1 MSRTEEEILREEEEE
16 RKKLRGLLLSGSD
29 SRLADELE
37 HIHPADILELLRS
50 EKDDL
55 ERARLLY
62 RLPDSMIA
70 DIIDE
75 EEEEDKYSLLRLLPE
90 ERQKAIL
97 EEMSSD
103 ELADMVGSM
112 EDPAELGKLI
122 GKLSDEDRSEVSQLL
137 SYPPDTA
144 GGIMA
149 TEFIN
154 IYDNKT
160 VYKTLMYLQEI
171 SDEVE
176 NAYALYVVDRQ
187 NHLKGS
193 LSLNDI
199 VRSPFDTPILDIM
212 NPHVQKAHVEDD
224 QEMVSREFEKY
235 GLVELPVVNDD
246 NQLVG
251 VITVDDIM
259 EIATEEATEDIH
271 YMGGISGEEEVD
283 GPLSDSLKSRLPWLV
298 VNLLTAFLA
307 SWVVSLFEST
317 ISRVVA
323 LSAIM
328 SIVTGM
334 GGNAGTQSMTIIVR
348 GIALGEVNRENG
360 LRIFIKEFFVGVFT
374 GAAIGAIV
382 AVVEYM
388 IHGNGYLG
396 LVTGLA
402 MILNMAAA
410 TVTGYLVPVAL
421 KKLRVDPALAS
432 AVFVTTVTDVLGFFF
447 FLGLATLFLPKLI

>member
-1 MSRTEEEILREEEEE
+1 MSRTEEEIIKEEEAG
-16 RKKLRGLLLSGSD
+16 KQKLLDLLLHAGS
-29 SRLADELE
+29 ETLE
-37 HIHPADILELLRS
+37 EQLEDIHPADILELVHS
-50 EKDDL
+50 EEETDPKQLL
-55 ERARLLY
+55 E
-62 RLPDSMIA
+62 RLPDPIIA

-75 EEEEDKYSLLRLLPE
+75 EDEDEKYELLKLFPE

-97 EEMSSD
+97 EKMSSD

-112 EDPAELGKLI
+112 EDKSELTKLI

-160 VYKTLMYLQEI
+160 VYKTLLYLQEI
-171 SDEVE
+171 AEEVE
-176 NAYALYVVDRQ
+176 NSYALYVVDRQ

-193 LSLNDI
+193 LSLTDI
-199 VRSPFDTPILDIM
+199 VTSPFDTPILDIM
-212 NPHVQKAHVEDD
+212 NSHVRKAHVEDD
-224 QEMVSREFEKY
+224 QEKVSREFEKY

-246 NQLVG
+246 DQLVG
-251 VITVDDIM
+251 VITVDDIL
-259 EIATEEATEDIH
+259 EVATEEATEDIH
-271 YMGGISGEEEVD
+271 YMGGLSGEEEVD
-283 GPLSDSLKSRLPWLV
+283 GPLADSLRSRLPWLV

-307 SWVVSLFEST
+307 SWVVGLFEST
-317 ISRVVA
+317 ISQVVA

-360 LRIFIKEFFVGVFT
+360 LRIFIKEFLVGLLT
-374 GAAIGAIV
+374 GAAIGGIVAIV
-382 AVVEYM
+382 EYVL
-388 IHGNGYLG
+388 HGNVYLG

-402 MILNMAAA
+402 MILNMMAA

-421 KKLRVDPALAS
+421 KKMKIDPALAS

>member
-1 MSRTEEEILREEEEE
+1 MSKTEERI
-16 RKKLRGLLLSGSD
+16 KKDKLLELLLH
-29 SRLADELE
+29 ADDETLKE
-37 HIHPADILELLRS
+37 QIDHIHPADILELLHA
-50 EKDDL
+50 EDVDP
-55 ERARLLY
+55 RLLME

-75 EEEEDKYSLLRLLPE
+75 EDEEDKYELLRLFSEDKQE
-90 ERQKAIL
+90 EIL

-103 ELADMVGSM
+103 ELADMVGSIDDKS
-112 EDPAELGKLI
+112 EAAKLI
-122 GKLSDEDRSEVSQLL
+122 QKLSAEDRSEVRQLL

-160 VYKTLMYLQEI
+160 VYKTLLYLQEI
-171 SDEVE
+171 ADEVE
-176 NAYALYVVDRQ
+176 TAYSLYVVDRQ

-193 LSLNDI
+193 LSLKDVVTSSFN
-199 VRSPFDTPILDIM
+199 TAILDIM
-212 NPHVQKAHVEDD
+212 NPNVITAHVEDD
-224 QEMVSREFEKY
+224 QEAVSRQFEKY
-235 GLVELPVVNDD
+235 GLVEIPVVNDD

-251 VITVDDIM
+251 VITVDDVM

-271 YMGGISGEEEVD
+271 YMGGLSGEEEVD
-283 GPLSDSLKSRLPWLV
+283 GPLSESLKSRLPWLI

-307 SWVVSLFEST
+307 SWVVSLFEGT
-317 ISRVVA
+317 IGKVVA
-323 LSAIM
+323 LSSIM

-348 GIALGEVNRENG
+348 GIALDEVNRENG
-360 LRIFIKEFFVGVFT
+360 VRIFLKEFAVGILT
-374 GAAIGAIV
+374 GIVIGAIV
-382 AVVEYM
+382 AAVEA
-388 IHGNGYLG
+388 IVQGNPYLG

-402 MILNMAAA
+402 MVLNMMAA
-410 TVTGYLVPVAL
+410 TATGYLVPVIL
-421 KKLRVDPALAS
+421 KKLKIDPALAS

-447 FLGLATLFLPKLI
+447 FLGLATMFLPKLL